1 MSAWWCWVGE
11 LNPRCTGI
19 VSRGS
24 AALVSSHWFCANVT
38 SSQYRP
44 LEPAPW
50 PGKRFGF
57 PPLSLS
63 PLVLNL
69 KGIRS
74 TPGLHWQLGTCS
86 PSCVSKDTSE
96 VTTFVEGAQVLL
108 LGWVDT
114 SPCFFQRLAW
124 WSFTPASIYWSA
136 LGGGGPISLGQ
147 WRMCCGHAEWA
158 WRMFWHKLL

>member
-1 MSAWWCWVGE
+1 MHWHCVQGECSPRELSLVLCQCYQLSVSAFGA
-11 LNPRCTGI
+11 
-19 VSRGS
+19 S
-24 AALVSSHWFCANVT
+24 AVAWEKIWLS
-38 SSQYRP
+38 
-44 LEPAPW
+44 
-50 PGKRFGF
+50 

-86 PSCVSKDTSE
+86 PPCVSKDTSE